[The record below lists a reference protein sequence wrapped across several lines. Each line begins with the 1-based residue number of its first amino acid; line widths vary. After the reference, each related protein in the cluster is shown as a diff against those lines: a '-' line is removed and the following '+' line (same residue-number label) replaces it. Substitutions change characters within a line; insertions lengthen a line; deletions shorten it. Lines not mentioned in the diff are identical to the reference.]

1 MSGLSISEQ
10 RSAGY
15 GSLVGQEPR
24 RYVDRLDRII
34 PPHLRPDPS
43 ARAPHW
49 LIPDLGGPP
58 TTLRSGSTSVDT
70 TSVASSSTAGPGP
83 VRGPQP
89 RPVAYNAWGPNGE
102 FERKVKNPTVAS
114 GSTRTENTQRQQE
127 NEGRNGWAK
136 VVRQVPPSSRASR
149 NPH

>member
-10 RSAGY
+10 RSAGP
-15 GSLVGQEPR
+15 GSNIGQEPR
-24 RYVDRLDRII
+24 RYVDRLDGII
-34 PPHLRPDPS
+34 APHLRPDPT

-70 TSVASSSTAGPGP
+70 TSVASSSTATAAGP

-102 FERKVKNPTVAS
+102 YERKVKNPTIAS
-114 GSTRTENTQRQQE
+114 GSTRTENTQNQKE

-136 VVRQVPPSSRASR
+136 VVSQVLSEAW
-149 NPH
+149 